1 PSRYK
6 ARTWWREGVASSL
19 HDRRSEYARSAG
31 TEQIGNITKAVGAVK
46 FFNAEKGYGFIPRAG
61 EDDVFVHYS
70 NIQGSGYRSLEAG
83 QQVEFEVGPGRKGD
97 EAQNVRV
104 VWAGVSR
111 RRTTFGKLQR
121 DRDKQAKAQAKLE
134 RKAERAEQDD
144 GSDGGAGNAS
154 EADQATGLAQL
165 AGTHPPVDDGKTAL
179 DDFEARREEL
189 TSKLRVD

>member
-1 PSRYK
+1 M
-6 ARTWWREGVASSL
+6 
-19 HDRRSEYARSAG
+19 
-31 TEQIGNITKAVGAVK
+31 
-46 FFNAEKGYGFIPRAG
+46 
-61 EDDVFVHYS
+61 
-70 NIQGSGYRSLEAG
+70 
-83 QQVEFEVGPGRKGD
+83 
-97 EAQNVRV
+97 
-104 VWAGVSR
+104 SR

-154 EADQATGLAQL
+154 EADQATVLAQL
-165 AGTHPPVDDGKTAL
+165 ADLHAAFDDGRIAF